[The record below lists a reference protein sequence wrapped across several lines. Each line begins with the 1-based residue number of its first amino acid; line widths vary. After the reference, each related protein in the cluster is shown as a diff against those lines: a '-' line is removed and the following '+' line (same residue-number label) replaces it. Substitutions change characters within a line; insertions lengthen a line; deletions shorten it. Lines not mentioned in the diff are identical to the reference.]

1 MRIVR
6 FVLASL
12 LTLLLVVIVAILVA
26 TQTDFGR
33 ERVRRIAVG
42 IANKAAH
49 GHIQLGHLSG
59 NLLSGLTVDSLA
71 ITDSSGAPFV
81 SARRISTHYALGNLL
96 HQRLWL
102 SNVEVD
108 DPVVVLDQSPAGVW
122 NFQRIF
128 PTSNTPKDT
137 SKHGFGDWLAIRGLR
152 LVNARVELRRPFTP
166 DSTTKNSRLVIVRV
180 PGGYEQVME
189 ADRLNAELPFVRLAD
204 PVQKTK
210 LAEISWLN
218 ADLAIFTPPVARI
231 DNLTATVH
239 LDDDSLWLRDARVA
253 MPGSSIQNVNVRYG
267 LQNSDLALALRAT
280 PVALAALR
288 FAYPPLPTEGT
299 VAANVDV
306 TWQGKAQDYAVHD
319 LDLRTGTARA
329 VGDAQV
335 HMASGNSLNA
345 HDTHITFA
353 GIDTK
358 LVEQLAPGVHVPRQG
373 IASGHISV
381 DGSLHEAQLDADL
394 AFDDTKAG
402 LSHVGA
408 VGTVGMDSSAH
419 GRAIRARH
427 LVVTLDQVRVALAR
441 TFVKTLPV
449 GGALSGTVNV
459 DGSTDSAI
467 VADADLTH
475 VEHGQQSHV
484 TATANALFAG
494 RPRAHPWVDVNA
506 TLDPVSL
513 TTAGRCAPAAG
524 LHGSVSGTTHVTG
537 DLGDLTL
544 HSHLI
549 VSGPAPA
556 RPPPLP
562 IAHPF
567 VPIDTLP
574 TPELPTGRAP
584 GTSLSQAVAAGEV
597 TEEEVR
603 RGVLRPGAL
612 APKAPR
618 SSLYP
623 GNLGASHADTTVAV
637 SDTAGLI
644 AIDGHMDL
652 ASKERAYDLTA
663 RAYLFNANAVTTKA
677 PATAI
682 TATAAVKGRGT
693 DPNTMQATLAAN
705 VTGSVVDSVTIDSVV
720 FRGSVDSGLAHI
732 DTAHVRLRAASAD
745 MTGTLGMSPKSTGHL
760 TYMVTVD
767 SLAALRRFLASSDTG
782 TFRPGPGRLAEALA
796 RAQGDTAGG
805 QITPERALAMDT
817 AAMRRDLL
825 TGRVHA
831 AGRVDGSIKMFSVR
845 GRIAATDVILNGN
858 SVRRLRAEYAW
869 LDAPSMAS
877 PLIVGAQLD
886 TISIGQ
892 FALDSIDARITYHRP
907 DGSLLVLVRQRGI
920 PEEPGGPPTHDQ
932 EYTANMDFAFRPE
945 ERQLRFNSIAL
956 RFDTTMWVAPGAP
969 AVATWGP
976 HGVSL
981 HGFNLSNG
989 HGGTIV
995 ADADVPKSGP
1005 ITAHADIE
1013 HLHVGE
1019 LVALV
1024 ESKLLARGDLSTTL
1038 DASGTAHQ
1046 PRLTGTFTLANGTY
1060 DGIPVPDVRARF
1072 QYDTTTLSGHLE
1084 LATNI
1089 GPHPGQVFVTA
1100 DGHLPID
1107 LALDHDTTSRI
1118 PSDGPIALDMKA
1130 DSMPLELIP
1139 ELASSVQDVHGR
1151 GAAQISMTGT
1161 INKPVT
1167 EGHVTLERGS
1177 VLLAPVNVRF
1187 TNIAMGVRV
1196 THDSLVIDS
1205 LVAKSEG
1212 KLKVSGSV
1220 DLTDPEALPVNVSMT
1235 AKGVRIVNSKDY
1247 GWAVIDDSLTLGGSL
1262 RALSLAQPAARVFL
1276 AGNIHFTDGVFY
1288 APETGQPTPIDLGDP
1303 AVYKVADTTNQAT
1316 KNLIPQPNTLTKRI
1330 IMDVDVSVD
1339 PQVWVRNKEA
1349 NVEVYSDGPL
1359 TLRVDSRRNRLV
1371 LDGVMATERGQYTF
1385 LSKRFQITKGTATF
1399 IGTPDLNPSVQ
1410 ATAVYPVSVPG
1421 REPVNI
1427 QINIGG
1433 TAEEPT
1439 VNLTS
1444 DAQPP
1449 LSQSDLIAYLAFGT
1463 STASLLPSSSSGGG
1477 GTGAGASGLPV
1488 GEAAAYVQ
1496 QQLASVALGTF
1507 TEALQGDAARVLD
1520 ADVFNITNNSNTPI
1534 QFSQAGAQNFLASTR
1549 LEFGKYWDPQT
1560 YVALQASPL
1569 SWGISPPGAL
1579 VQRRFGQRTS
1589 ILATFQ
1595 PYFLLQQPTLTPLST
1610 SSGIT
1615 PTPVFGL
1622 FLLRDWK
1629 W

>member
-1 MRIVR
+1 MRVIR
-6 FVLASL
+6 FVLASVA
-12 LTLLLVVIVAILVA
+12 TLITVVIVVVLVA
-26 TQTDFGR
+26 TETDFGR

-42 IANKAAH
+42 IANKAVH

-59 NLLSGLTVDSLA
+59 NLLSGLTVDSVA
-71 ITDSSGAPFV
+71 ITDSAGAPLV
-81 SARRISTHYALGNLL
+81 SARRVIAHYGLGRLL

-102 SNVEVD
+102 SSVEVD
-108 DPVVVLDQSPAGVW
+108 DPVVVLDQSPGGSW
-122 NFQRIF
+122 NFSRIF

-137 SKHGFGDWLAIRGLR
+137 AKHGFGDWIAIRGLR
-152 LVNARVELRRPFTP
+152 LVNARVVLRRPYTP
-166 DSTTKNSRLVIVRV
+166 DSTTKNSRLVIVQV
-180 PGGYEQVME
+180 PGGYQQVMQI
-189 ADRLNAELPFVRLAD
+189 DRLNAELPLVRIAD
-204 PVQKTK
+204 PVQKSK
-210 LAEISWLN
+210 LADIAWLN
-218 ADLAIFTPPVARI
+218 ADLAIFKPPVARI
-231 DNLTATVH
+231 DNLAATVH

-253 MPGSSIQNVNVRYG
+253 MPGSSIQNVTVRYG
-267 LQNSDLALALRAT
+267 LENGDLALALRAA
-280 PVALAALR
+280 PVTLAALR

-299 VAANVDV
+299 IAAGVQV
-306 TWQGKAQDYAVHD
+306 QWHGKDQDYDVRD

-329 VGDAQV
+329 ALDAQV
-335 HMASGNSLNA
+335 HLGDSMTV
-345 HDTHITFA
+345 HDAHITFT
-353 GIDTK
+353 GLDTR
-358 LVEQLAPGVHVPRQG
+358 LVERVAPGVHVPRQG

-381 DGSLHEAQLDADL
+381 DGSLHQSRLDADL
-394 AFDDTKAG
+394 AFDDAKTG
-402 LSHVGA
+402 LSHLGA
-408 VGTVGMDSSAH
+408 VGTIGTDSSAR
-419 GRAIRARH
+419 GRTVRARH

-441 TFVKTLPV
+441 TFIKTLPV
-449 GGALSGTVNV
+449 GGALSGTINL
-459 DGSTDSAI
+459 DGSTDSAV

-494 RPRAHPWVDVNA
+494 RPRSHPWLDVNA
-506 TLDPVSL
+506 TVDPLSL
-513 TTAGRCAPAAG
+513 TTAGRFAPAAG
-524 LHGSVSGTTHVTG
+524 LHGSVAGTTHVTG

-549 VSGPAPA
+549 VEGPAPA
-556 RPPPLP
+556 PPPP
-562 IAHPF
+562 VTHPF

-574 TPELPTGRAP
+574 APELPTGRAP
-584 GTSLSQAVAAGEV
+584 GTSLAQAVSAGEV
-597 TEEEVR
+597 Q
-603 RGVLRPGAL
+603 LGAR

-618 SSLYP
+618 VSLYP
-623 GNLGASHADTTVAV
+623 GNLSASRAEPDTTSAAI

-644 AIDGHMDL
+644 AVDGHMDL
-652 ASKERAYDLTA
+652 ASKERRYDLTA
-663 RAYLFNANAVTTKA
+663 RAYLFNASAVTTKA

-682 TATAAVKGRGT
+682 TATAAVNGRGT
-693 DPNTMQATLAAN
+693 DPGTMQATLAAN
-705 VTGSVVDSVTIDSVV
+705 VTGSVIDSVTIDSLVV
-720 FRGSVDSGLAHI
+720 RGSVDSGLAHI

-745 MTGTLGMSPKSTGHL
+745 VMGTLGMTPKSSGHL
-760 TYMVTVD
+760 TYVVTVD
-767 SLAALRRFLASSDTG
+767 SLAALRRFLGASDTG
-782 TFRPGPGRLAEALA
+782 TFRPGQGRLAQALA
-796 RAQGDTAGG
+796 RARGDTAGG
-805 QITPERALAMDT
+805 QVTPERQVAMDT

-831 AGRVDGSIKMFSVR
+831 AGVVDGSITMFNVR

-858 SVRRLRAEYAW
+858 SVRRMRAEYAW
-869 LDAPSMAS
+869 LAAPNLAS
-877 PLIVGAQLD
+877 PIIVGAQLD
-886 TISIGQ
+886 TISVGQ
-892 FALDSIDARITYHRP
+892 FALDSIDARLTYHRP

-945 ERQLRFNSIAL
+945 ERQIRFNALAL
-956 RFDTTMWVAPGAP
+956 RFDTTMWVAPAAP
-969 AVATWGP
+969 AVVTWGP
-976 HGVSL
+976 QGVSV

-1005 ITAHADIE
+1005 LNAHADIE

-1019 LVALV
+1019 LVALF
-1024 ESKLLARGDLSTTL
+1024 ESRLLARGDLSTTF
-1038 DASGTAHQ
+1038 DGSGTAHE
-1046 PRLTGTFTLANGTY
+1046 PRLSGTVTLANGTY
-1060 DGIPVPDVRARF
+1060 DGIPVPDVRARL
-1072 QYDTTTLSGHLE
+1072 QYDTTVLSGHIE

-1089 GPHPGQVFVTA
+1089 GPNPGQVFVTA
-1100 DGHLPID
+1100 DGHMPID

-1118 PSDGPIALDMKA
+1118 PSDGPIALDVKA

-1139 ELASSVQDVHGR
+1139 ELVSSVQDVHGLAVAR
-1151 GAAQISMTGT
+1151 ISMKGT

-1167 EGHVTLERGS
+1167 QGRITLERGS
-1177 VLLAPVNVRF
+1177 MLVAPVNVRF
-1187 TNIAMGVRV
+1187 NNIAMGVRV
-1196 THDSLVIDS
+1196 TADSLVIDS
-1205 LVAKSEG
+1205 LVANSGG
-1212 KLKVSGSV
+1212 KLTVSGSV
-1220 DLTDPEALPVNVSMT
+1220 DLTDPEALPVDVSMT
-1235 AKGVRIVNSKDY
+1235 GKRVRIINSKDY
-1247 GWAVIDDSLTLGGSL
+1247 GWAVIDDSLTVGGSL
-1262 RALSLAQPAARVFL
+1262 RALSLTQPAARLVL
-1276 AGNIHFTDGVFY
+1276 GGTIHFTDGVFY
-1288 APETGQPTPIDLGDP
+1288 APETGEPTPIDLGDP
-1303 AVYKVADTTNQAT
+1303 AVYMVADTTNQAT
-1316 KNLIPQPNTLTKRI
+1316 KNLIPQPNTLTKRVL
-1330 IMDVDVSVD
+1330 MDVDVSVD

-1371 LDGVMATERGQYTF
+1371 LDGVMASERGQYTF

-1433 TAEEPT
+1433 TAEAPT

-1477 GTGAGASGLPV
+1477 GTGAGTSGLPI

-1507 TEALQGDAARVLD
+1507 TEQLQGDAARTLD

-1569 SWGISPPGAL
+1569 SWNTSPPGAL

-1610 SSGIT
+1610 SNGIT